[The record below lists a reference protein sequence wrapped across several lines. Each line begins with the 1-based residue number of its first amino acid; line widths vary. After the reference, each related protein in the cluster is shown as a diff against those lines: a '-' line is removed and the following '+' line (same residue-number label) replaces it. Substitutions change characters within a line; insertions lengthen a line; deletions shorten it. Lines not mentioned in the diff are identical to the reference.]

1 MQAHVNTSHIHNQL
15 LPSCYKMSKSKLT
28 LKDVSFYLKGDS
40 SGGFAAAVAYL
51 VKKNHIYGAF
61 YGYAGG
67 GDYDGGYFSISQ
79 DDWEIQILG
88 FDQAEEDQNSD
99 TYNALM
105 ALCGKMSDDE
115 DGSMLS
121 AEGLS
126 LLKKGED
133 DGNDGIVVLLNEF
146 DGDSLSEVS
155 EQWNISIRF
164 ES

>member
-1 MQAHVNTSHIHNQL
+1 
-15 LPSCYKMSKSKLT
+15 
-28 LKDVSFYLKGDS
+28 
-40 SGGFAAAVAYL
+40 
-51 VKKNHIYGAF
+51 
-61 YGYAGG
+61 
-67 GDYDGGYFSISQ
+67 
-79 DDWEIQILG
+79 
-88 FDQAEEDQNSD
+88 
-99 TYNALM
+99 M
-105 ALCGKMSDDE
+105 AICGKMSDDE

-155 EQWNISIRF
+155 EQWNISLRF